1 MKKVLSVAAVA
12 LALSATAVQAN
23 EGVYVGANYQFNK
36 ITATELNDVF
46 KNDTNT
52 LNFIAGYDFN
62 EFFAVEGNIGLGMSS
77 NSEPFDT
84 GTFKESISGKNQ
96 DVRFK
101 GKIGNKQGMSYGIHA
116 VGKLPVHEMF
126 GLFAKVG
133 YSSMSYET
141 NISAKETFSDTNL
154 GKGTEKTNIGGLSYA
169 IGAEF
174 NVMPELAI
182 TAEYGAFGESKE
194 VLPKTK
200 FKASGFNIGMKYKF

>member
-1 MKKVLSVAAVA
+1 MKKILSVAAVA

-23 EGVYVGANYQFNK
+23 EGVYVGASYQFNK

-52 LNFIAGYDFN
+52 LNLIAGYDVN
-62 EFFAVEGNIGLGMSS
+62 EFFAVEGNIGLGMGS
-77 NSEPFDT
+77 NSESFDT
-84 GTFKESISGKNQ
+84 GAFKEPFSGENN
-96 DVRFK
+96 DARFK
-101 GKIGNKQGMSYGIHA
+101 GKVSNKQGMSYGIHA
-116 VGKLPVHEMF
+116 VGKLPVHEMI

-133 YSSMSYET
+133 YSSMSYE
-141 NISAKETFSDTNL
+141 SSLSVKETFSNTPLNAS
-154 GKGTEKTNIGGLSYA
+154 EKTNISGLSYA

-182 TAEYGAFGESKE
+182 TAEYGVFGESKE
-194 VLPKTK
+194 FLPQTK